1 MAALSWLEISS
12 HSWFR
17 RMSTRPSIF
26 NDLPPEHSNRDLEG
40 TVADLSLADLQQPST
55 PKFKYRF
62 IGDEIPET
70 PQWDRKQE
78 ESSVLEQEVSREGE
92 EQTEEHEDQQGVLD
106 DLEEPAPPSARRPDL
121 TREQRLENAKSKLK
135 AITHSFNDLNEA
147 LEAAIPRMQVWRAPF
162 TRPDVLLIS
171 IIAIE
176 R

>member
-1 MAALSWLEISS
+1 
-12 HSWFR
+12 
-17 RMSTRPSIF
+17 MSTRPSIF
-26 NDLPPEHSNRDLEG
+26 DDLPPEHSNRNLED

-78 ESSVLEQEVSREGE
+78 ESSVLEQEVLQEGE
-92 EQTEEHEDQQGVLD
+92 EQTEEREDQRGVLD
-106 DLEEPAPPSARRPDL
+106 DLEPAPPSARRSEF
-121 TREQRLENAKSKLK
+121 TREQRLENAKVKLK
-135 AITHSFNDLNEA
+135 AITQSFNDLNEA

-162 TRPDVLLIS
+162 TRLDVLLIS
-171 IIAIE
+171 MIAIE